1 LGRAERDCLGEAD
14 QGLVVEKKIA
24 LIRASN
30 PTFRDLSEGFSGSQS
45 VAIKP

>member
-1 LGRAERDCLGEAD
+1 VRNAIAREKQIKGWLW
-14 QGLVVEKKIA
+14 EKKIA